1 MATTGSAKR
10 YAQAVFQI
18 AIGNNDVDKWRS
30 ELDTVAAT
38 LSDPQLK
45 VILEDPKV
53 RLDAKTDLVSKCL
66 PGLSQLALNLSYI
79 LVSKQ
84 AIGILDGIALEY
96 NRMADAHEGLEHAR
110 VVTAV
115 ELDDADRDRLVK
127 HLASMTGKKVT
138 IETVVDPDIIGGYI
152 ARIGDKLL
160 DGSTKA
166 RLEALR
172 KRLVER
178 T

>member
-1 MATTGSAKR
+1 
-10 YAQAVFQI
+10 
-18 AIGNNDVDKWRS
+18 
-30 ELDTVAAT
+30 
-38 LSDPQLK
+38 
-45 VILEDPKV
+45 
-53 RLDAKTDLVSKCL
+53 
-66 PGLSQLALNLSYI
+66 
-79 LVSKQ
+79 
-84 AIGILDGIALEY
+84 
-96 NRMADAHEGLEHAR
+96 MADAHEGLEHAR

-115 ELDDADRDRLVK
+115 ELDDADKDRLVK

>member
-1 MATTGSAKR
+1 MASTGSAKR

-18 AIGNNDVDKWRS
+18 AIGNNDVDIWRS

-45 VILEDPKV
+45 GILEDPKV
-53 RLDAKTDLVSKCL
+53 RLDDKTDLVSKCL

-84 AIGILDGIALEY
+84 AIGILDGIVLEY

-115 ELDDADRDRLVK
+115 ELDDADSAYRFREECRAQL
-127 HLASMTGKKVT
+127 LALHIALGDISPEEVST
-138 IETVVDPDIIGGYI
+138 IEQD
-152 ARIGDKLL
+152 
-160 DGSTKA
+160 
-166 RLEALR
+166 
-172 KRLVER
+172 
-178 T
+178 